1 MHPEEDA
8 PQETAVSYADRRSE
22 HRHRGEGPLTLSFDD
37 PSHLEITGRLLDYS
51 KSGFRALHS
60 YAALHT
66 GQIVNFQHVVAAG
79 QARVMWNRIAD
90 DSVESGFLII
100 K

>member
-1 MHPEEDA
+1 MTGAE
-8 PQETAVSYADRRSE
+8 RRSE
-22 HRHRGEGPLTLSFDD
+22 LRHAADGPLTLSFDD
-37 PSHLEITGRLLDYS
+37 PSHLQITGRLLDYS
-51 KSGFRALHS
+51 RSGFRAMHE

-66 GQIVNFQHVVAAG
+66 GQLVNFEHVVAAG

-90 DSVESGFLII
+90 DRVESGFLIV

>member
-1 MHPEEDA
+1 MSA
-8 PQETAVSYADRRSE
+8 ADRRSE
-22 HRHRGEGPLTLSFDD
+22 QRHPADGPMKLFFDD
-37 PSHLEITGRLLDYS
+37 PAPLEITGRLLDYS
-51 KSGFRALHS
+51 KSGFRALHT

-66 GQIVNFQHVVAAG
+66 GQIVNFQHIVAAG

-90 DSVESGFLII
+90 DRVESGFLIL

>member
-1 MHPEEDA
+1 M
-8 PQETAVSYADRRSE
+8 TAADRRAE
-22 HRHRGEGPLTLSFDD
+22 RRHPADGHLKFSFND
-37 PSHLEITGRLLDYS
+37 PGRQEITGRLLDYS

-60 YAALHT
+60 YAALPT
-66 GQIVNFQHVVAAG
+66 GQVVDFQHVIAVG

-90 DSVESGFLII
+90 DRVESGFLII